1 MKKLL
6 EKVWKQENLS
16 GRIYLKLMIDGI
28 VSFVA
33 SGSVKKKFSVD
44 YVSFV
49 NIFFNRFCPVE
60 KCGVTPHCFYQDLL
74 T

>member
-6 EKVWKQENLS
+6 EKVWKQKNLS

-28 VSFVA
+28 VLFVA
-33 SGSVKKKFSVD
+33 SGSVKKKISVD
-44 YVSFV
+44 YVSFL
-49 NIFFNRFCPVE
+49 NIFFNRFCQVE
-60 KCGVTPHCFYQDLL
+60 KCAVTPHCFYQDLL

>member
-28 VSFVA
+28 VLFVA
-33 SGSVKKKFSVD
+33 SRSVKNNFSVD
-44 YVSFV
+44 YVSFL
-49 NIFFNRFCPVE
+49 NIFFNRFCPAE

-74 T
+74 A